1 MTDALIT
8 FCTCSSRDEALK
20 LAHAIVSEEAAACVN
35 IMPAVESVYRWEG
48 KIENAQEVLLLIK
61 TTRARFADLARADCE
76 TAQLRHARDHSRAGG
91 GWFGEI
97 SDVVGRHNNYLK
109 CRKV

>member
-1 MTDALIT
+1 MTDALIL

-61 TTRARFADLARADCE
+61 TTRARFE
-76 TAQLRHARDHSRAGG
+76 TLRELIVKLHSYDTPEIVAVPVVAGL
-91 GWFGEI
+91 EK
-97 SDVVGRHNNYLK
+97 YLTWLGATITT
-109 CRKV
+109 